1 MMPFPLAHATH
12 PQWAVAAA
20 LVLAQLRAQLG
31 ARQSMQSSGAPGQ
44 AGPAEVEVPSLGLL
58 YFTDH
63 FSAHA
68 QDMLDHFMAEL
79 PEVTDWAGT
88 VGVGIAAT
96 GVEYI
101 DEPALAVML
110 LDLPADQYRVFSGV
124 APLPVALTDAT
135 HSGFVAT
142 TALVH
147 ADPTTPDLP
156 DLIAE
161 LAQRTAAGSVFGGVS
176 SGRQGGVQLAH
187 SSRGAL
193 RGQGSSTGVFRG
205 GLSGVAF
212 GQGVAMVCRV
222 TQGCTPVAIERTITH
237 ADGHL
242 VLTLDDQPA
251 LGVLLADLGVTLDE
265 PQAAMARL
273 RSTLVGLSP
282 GTQGRPGVVAQA
294 AVGPA
299 GQSDPLELG
308 FSGLSGTGGTAR
320 RRGQLGVDVRVRH
333 VIGLDPAREGVA
345 VADVVAVG
353 EHWVSCV
360 RNPEAAR
367 ADLMRMCA
375 ELREDLE
382 TPDAATPPRRMVGA
396 VYISCAGRGGPHF
409 GHPHAELQWVRRALG
424 DVPLIGWFAGGEV
437 AGRQLYGYTGVLTV
451 FTAPV

>member
-12 PQWAVAAA
+12 PQWGVAAA
-20 LVLAQLRAQLG
+20 LVLAQLRAQLA
-31 ARQSMQSSGAPGQ
+31 ARQRRQPSGAPGQ
-44 AGPAEVEVPSLGLL
+44 GGPADVEVPSLGLL

-142 TALVH
+142 TALIH
-147 ADPTTPDLP
+147 ADPSTPDLP
-156 DLIAE
+156 DLISE

-193 RGQGSSTGVFRG
+193 RGQGSSTGVFSG

-222 TQGCTPVAIERTITH
+222 TQGCTPVAPERTITQ

-282 GTQGRPGVVAQA
+282 GAQDRAAHGVQV
-294 AVGPA
+294 AVGPV
-299 GQSDPLELG
+299 GQSDAG
-308 FSGLSGTGGTAR
+308 AVGVSGLAGPSAAR
-320 RRGQLGVDVRVRH
+320 HRGQLGVAVRVRH

-345 VADVVAVG
+345 VADALAVG

-382 TPDAATPPRRMVGA
+382 SPDATTPPSRMVGA
-396 VYISCAGRGGPHF
+396 IYISCAGRGGPHF